1 MIKFTRTQA
10 QMICRNPAAYEVAKV
25 QEAACHLLGYL
36 DASPEEIQDACAA
49 VEATPVLVETRETL
63 MRRPSDV
70 QFRVVLPDGNGRIVW
85 ADRVPEVG
93 NTLTGYFNG
102 WRVYDVTPQAFGAR
116 LPVACVN

>member
-49 VEATPVLVETRETL
+49 VEAGSA
-63 MRRPSDV
+63 RR
-70 QFRVVLPDGNGRIVW
+70 GR
-85 ADRVPEVG
+85 ANSSP
-93 NTLTGYFNG
+93 N
-102 WRVYDVTPQAFGAR
+102 AR
-116 LPVACVN
+116 SRNPCA

>member
-1 MIKFTRTQA
+1 MTRISA
-10 QMICRNPAAYEVAKV
+10 GPYRLDLPPNGVAILYKV
-25 QEAACHLLGYL
+25 DGAGVDHQ
-36 DASPEEIQDACAA
+36 
-49 VEATPVLVETRETL
+49 
-63 MRRPSDV
+63 
-70 QFRVVLPDGNGRIVW
+70 LPDGNGRIVW